1 MLVCGGE
8 ALIDFFPG
16 DQAGAWTAMAAGSP
30 VNTAIAA
37 ARLETPT
44 AFLGSV
50 GRDRFGDQ
58 LALHLEQSNVVTTS
72 LHRSDASTALAIVEP
87 GEALR
92 EPGFTIHTVDT
103 AAALAPPPLPAGTTV
118 LHLSGSVSMVLETC
132 ADAWVELLMSAHQAG
147 VLVSFDPN
155 FRPSVVGDQMAAASL
170 MDRCLDYVDI
180 VKVSRADLAWLAG
193 GMDPEAI
200 AKSWLNRHPAAII
213 LTQAEAGSTVFTE
226 RFEASASAEPVQVV
240 DTVGAGDTFTAG
252 VLSTMIEAGVTSRP
266 ALDACDRDTWISA
279 IDLGAR
285 AAAITCSRRGANPPT
300 RAELN

>member
-1 MLVCGGE
+1 
-8 ALIDFFPG
+8 
-16 DQAGAWTAMAAGSP
+16 
-30 VNTAIAA
+30 
-37 ARLETPT
+37 
-44 AFLGSV
+44 
-50 GRDRFGDQ
+50 
-58 LALHLEQSNVVTTS
+58 
-72 LHRSDASTALAIVEP
+72 
-87 GEALR
+87 
-92 EPGFTIHTVDT
+92 
-103 AAALAPPPLPAGTTV
+103 
-118 LHLSGSVSMVLETC
+118 MVLETC

-147 VLVSFDPN
+147 VLVSLDPN
-155 FRPSVVGDQMAAASL
+155 FRPAVVGDQMAAASL

-252 VLSTMIEAGVTSRP
+252 VLATMIEAGVTSRP